1 MSPLTI
7 FLAIWLSSAVLVLI
21 GGVWLLFRYRVE
33 GEPSNADGF
42 APETGEHGGALPSE
56 PGSAPRNARSAEP
69 RLGTRERTLRSSIL
83 NGALK

>member
-56 PGSAPRNARSAEP
+56 PGSAPETHEVQSRDLALES
-69 RLGTRERTLRSSIL
+69 ER
-83 NGALK
+83 